1 MAPEGNKLNYLEA
14 AGRPVELAH
23 GSHGRHAGHL
33 ASTEEVSLQRH
44 CSLRTV
50 TPISRPCQSVKTNLR
65 QPYLFLLFSF
75 PEEIF

>member
-14 AGRPVELAH
+14 AGRHVELAH
-23 GSHGRHAGHL
+23 GSHGQHAGPM
-33 ASTEEVSLQRH
+33 ASTKEVNLQRH

-65 QPYLFLLFSF
+65 PPYLFLLFSF
-75 PEEIF
+75 LEEIF